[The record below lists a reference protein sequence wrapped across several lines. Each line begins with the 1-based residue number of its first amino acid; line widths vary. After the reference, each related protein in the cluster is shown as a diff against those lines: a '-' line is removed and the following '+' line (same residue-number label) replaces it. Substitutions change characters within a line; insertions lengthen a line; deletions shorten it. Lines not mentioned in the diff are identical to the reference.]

1 MTSLPQYDPPAVLE
15 IMDLEFGY
23 GRQPSVI
30 ESCRLSVAS
39 GEVHCVLGC
48 SGGGKTTLLRLIAGL
63 ERSRSGTIT
72 IDGDVIEGPGV
83 HQPPERRPVGI
94 VFQDFA
100 LFPNR
105 SVQGNVMFGM
115 RGIPRRERAS
125 RADEHLDR
133 VGMLEFASRMPH
145 TLSGGQQQRVAIAR
159 AMARRPRV
167 MLLDESFS
175 SLDTETRTEIRA
187 ETMTLLREAK
197 VATVMVTHDPAE
209 AESVG
214 DRVSWLDA
222 CCSRENPGGD
232 GKGCIR
238 S

>member
-1 MTSLPQYDPPAVLE
+1 MTSLPQYEPPSVLE
-15 IMDLEFGY
+15 IVDLEFGY

-63 ERSRSGTIT
+63 ERSRGGTISV
-72 IDGDVIEGPGV
+72 DGDVIEGPGV
-83 HQPPERRPVGI
+83 HEPPERRPVGM

-105 SVQGNVMFGM
+105 SVRGNVMFGM
-115 RGIPRRERAS
+115 RSVPRRERTSLAE
-125 RADEHLDR
+125 EHLDR
-133 VGMLEFASRMPH
+133 VGMLEFADRMPH

-187 ETMTLLREAK
+187 ETVKLLREAA

-209 AESVG
+209 ADLVG

-222 CCSRENPGGD
+222 CCRRETPD
-232 GKGCIR
+232 GEGQACIR
-238 S
+238 R

>member
-1 MTSLPQYDPPAVLE
+1 MTSHSNHETSSMLE
-15 IMDLEFGY
+15 IVDLEFGY

-30 ESCRLSVAS
+30 ERCRLSVAR
-39 GEVHCVLGC
+39 GEVHCVLGS

-72 IDGDVIEGPGV
+72 IDGQVVEGAGV

-105 SVQGNVMFGM
+105 TVQGNVMFGM

-125 RADEHLDR
+125 RAEEHLDR
-133 VGMLEFASRMPH
+133 VGMLAFASRMPH

-175 SLDTETRTEIRA
+175 SLDTETRSEIRA
-187 ETMTLLREAK
+187 ETMKLLREAQM
-197 VATVMVTHDPAE
+197 ATVMVTHDPAE
-209 AESVG
+209 AEKVG

-222 CCSRENPGGD
+222 CCGRENPEGD
-232 GKGCIR
+232 ERAGIQD
-238 S
+238 